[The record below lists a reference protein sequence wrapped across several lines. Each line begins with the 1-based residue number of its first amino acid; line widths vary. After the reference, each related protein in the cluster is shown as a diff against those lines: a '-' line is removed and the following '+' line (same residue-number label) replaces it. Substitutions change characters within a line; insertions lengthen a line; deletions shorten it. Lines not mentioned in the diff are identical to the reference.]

1 MDSITIRSP
10 LDYQNAVVELVK
22 RRAARPSVVDP
33 AVQALTEAIEHY
45 ECVTRSFWEPRSAAP
60 DSAKAY
66 LARSSAAAEIEADP
80 PKVGAALT
88 NVR

>member
-10 LDYQNAVVELVK
+10 LDYQNAVVDLIK

-33 AVQALTEAIEHY
+33 EVQALTEAIEHY

-60 DSAKAY
+60 DRAKVI
-66 LARSSAAAEIEADP
+66 LPRSSAAA
-80 PKVGAALT
+80 G
-88 NVR
+88 